1 VQDFQDSL
9 RQAHQQVRQAM
20 GSSAKAEKT
29 YFDRWVKKYSFFV
42 GQKVWLYW
50 PKPLVRQIHRKLTRL
65 WTGPWTII
73 TFRSPIVVELKDT
86 ASGRKQI
93 VHVDRIV
100 PCLNQET
107 VTETE
112 VEQMSP
118 LPIQAVVDTQS
129 HPSYLTEHQTSSGS
143 QDVDPQSSYGLFG
156 IRCDIAKFRQRY
168 GGRAGCVQN
177 VKKEQHRVRK
187 WPNFIS

>member
-1 VQDFQDSL
+1 MGDGCITLLLVKLRANFQDSL

-20 GSSAKAEKT
+20 GNSAKAEKT
-29 YFDRWVKKYSFFV
+29 YFDRRVKKYSFFV

-50 PKPLVRQIHRKLTRL
+50 PKPLARQKHRKLTRV
-65 WTGPWTII
+65 WTGPWTIM

-107 VTETE
+107 VTETKAE
-112 VEQMSP
+112 EQMPQS
-118 LPIQAVVDTQS
+118 PIQAVADTQS
-129 HPSYLTEHQTSSGS
+129 HPSYLAEHQTSSES
-143 QDVDPQSSYGLFG
+143 QDVDSQSSYGRI
-156 IRCDIAKFRQRY
+156 IRRPMRY
-168 GGRAGCVQN
+168 R
-177 VKKEQHRVRK
+177 
-187 WPNFIS
+187 